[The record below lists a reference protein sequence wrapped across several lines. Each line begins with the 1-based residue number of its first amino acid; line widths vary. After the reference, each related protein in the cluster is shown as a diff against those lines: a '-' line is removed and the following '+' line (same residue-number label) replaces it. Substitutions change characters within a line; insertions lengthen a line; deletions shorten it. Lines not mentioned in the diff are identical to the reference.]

1 MRKNCFALILLLI
14 FSSALFAAF
23 NPEYS
28 DYLFYTLEDYEA
40 DEKYLA
46 QALSSAESNSEK
58 SSILWRQ
65 SRNVL
70 TQGDGLD
77 ENDKEGRFAKY
88 EEAEALAIKS
98 IELEPN
104 ADAYHWKSSA
114 VGRWGQTKGP
124 LNSLSKAPAML
135 EDVKMVVDTFGYD
148 YTDAW
153 YVLGLLYNQLPG
165 WPISFGDTNAAISY
179 MRKSLDTRI
188 IGRGLFLTLYQELS
202 NQLYD
207 RNWDAKKRAK
217 EFDKMKKS
225 YDKESIPSEKMKYYE
240 GSEGSSKVPFYSTV
254 PLSKMSDRQEA
265 VMLLRYAEALYKAK
279 ENPLESETEKYN
291 EIVARLGEIT

>member
-1 MRKNCFALILLLI
+1 MKKNCFALILLFI
-14 FSSALFAAF
+14 VSSALFAAF
-23 NPEYS
+23 NPAYS

-40 DEKYLA
+40 DEEYLA

-65 SRNVL
+65 SRNIL

-77 ENDKEGRFAKY
+77 KNDKEGRFAKY

-153 YVLGLLYNQLPG
+153 YVLGILYNQLPG

-202 NQLYD
+202 DQLYD

-225 YDKESIPSEKMKYYE
+225 YDKESLPSEKMKYYE